1 MFAILLPNF
10 LSIVS
15 FFSINTRIAPDLLT
29 STSPRNRVIQY
40 ERKSVSDQHAG
51 LEPGSKS
58 LQDLSVSQLNPSR
71 AQGPPRSVNG
81 KKKKSQPLSLRSLQ
95 SKVGVGILTQ

>member
-10 LSIVS
+10 LSLVS
-15 FFSINTRIAPDLLT
+15 FFSINTRTAADLLT
-29 STSPRNRVIQY
+29 STSPRNRVMQY
-40 ERKSVSDQHAG
+40 ERKGVSDQHAG

-58 LQDLSVSQLNPSR
+58 LQDLSVSQLNPST

-81 KKKKSQPLSLRSLQ
+81 EKNSQPLSLRSLQ
-95 SKVGVGILTQ
+95 SKVGMGILTQ

>member
-29 STSPRNRVIQY
+29 STRPRNRVIQY
-40 ERKSVSDQHAG
+40 ETKGVSDQHAG

-81 KKKKSQPLSLRSLQ
+81 KKKKKKKKSASVF
-95 SKVGVGILTQ
+95 KKLTV